1 MDNWAELLGMLL
13 VTVLVLAATFYTTKF
28 VARRSQI
35 GGKGRHMQILERLPL
50 GKDKFL
56 AIIEVGGQ
64 YMLVGIS
71 GQNINL
77 ISVLP
82 DTFTGPDPVRQ
93 RQSPLNNP
101 FQAMMEQLL
110 QKSGRNG
117 SAEKNEDD
125 SGPDQNPGGS
135 GGGGSN

>member
-13 VTVLVLAATFYTTKF
+13 VTALVLAAAFYTTKF

-50 GKDKFL
+50 GKDKYL
-56 AIIEVGGQ
+56 AIIEVGGK

-77 ISVLP
+77 VSVLP
-82 DTFTGPDPVRQ
+82 DTFGESIPDIHQ
-93 RQSPLNNP
+93 QSPLSNP

-110 QKSGRNG
+110 QKSGRN
-117 SAEKNEDD
+117 SRDDKNE
-125 SGPDQNPGGS
+125 GNPGPGNF
-135 GGGGSN
+135 GGGGGNN

>member
-13 VTVLVLAATFYTTKF
+13 VTALVLAAAFYTTKF
-28 VARRSQI
+28 VARRPQV

-64 YMLVGIS
+64 YMLVGVS
-71 GQNINL
+71 GQTVNL
-77 ISVLP
+77 VSILP
-82 DTFTGPDPVRQ
+82 DTFGESLADVRQ
-93 RQSPLNNP
+93 QSPLGNP
-101 FQAMMEQLL
+101 FQAVMEQFL

-117 SAEKNEDD
+117 RNDKNEGDP
-125 SGPDQNPGGS
+125 GPGNFS
-135 GGGGSN
+135 GGGSN